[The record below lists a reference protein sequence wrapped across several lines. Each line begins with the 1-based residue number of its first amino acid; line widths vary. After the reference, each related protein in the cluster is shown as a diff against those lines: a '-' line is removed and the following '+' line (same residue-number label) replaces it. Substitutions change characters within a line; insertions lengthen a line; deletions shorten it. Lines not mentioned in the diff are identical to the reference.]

1 MNSNAFKNIILYSIK
16 NIYKNL
22 IDNDKLKYNTLIGQ
36 INNTEIFFGHF
47 IAYLNIQRVRL
58 PRSSQQEFFKK
69 SYNDLYE
76 QFFDSIKLGAYNMK
90 KTDYK
95 TNINQN
101 QNQKNIADVLLW
113 EYLVKKEIKKNI
125 TEKKI
130 KKKYNEM
137 AKITREIIEIYAY
150 DILVN
155 FEKDAK
161 KIIEELNNGKN
172 FQELARKK
180 SIGPAGPNGGILG
193 WIQRGM
199 MVAEFEEAAFKLE
212 INTYTKIPVKTQF
225 GWHII
230 YVTNKRNKEVPSIKK
245 SRDDIIRI

>member
-1 MNSNAFKNIILYSIK
+1 MN
-16 NIYKNL
+16 
-22 IDNDKLKYNTLIGQ
+22 
-36 INNTEIFFGHF
+36 
-47 IAYLNIQRVRL
+47 
-58 PRSSQQEFFKK
+58 
-69 SYNDLYE
+69 
-76 QFFDSIKLGAYNMK
+76 K
-90 KTDYK
+90 KT
-95 TNINQN
+95 I
-101 QNQKNIADVLLW
+101 
-113 EYLVKKEIKKNI
+113 
-125 TEKKI
+125 
-130 KKKYNEM
+130 
-137 AKITREIIEIYAY
+137 EIIEIYAY

-245 SRDDIIRI
+245 SRDDIIRDLTEELLTKKN